1 MHLPHLPVAMRLR
14 LLPADMRLRLQEDT
28 RPLLRVAMRL
38 RPHPLEAAILH
49 LPVAILYRQ
58 VVLPTLL
65 WT

>member
-1 MHLPHLPVAMRLR
+1 MRLPH
-14 LLPADMRLRLQEDT
+14 LQEDT
-28 RPLLRVAMRL
+28 LPHLRVAMHPHLRVATHPLLRVAMHL

-49 LPVAILYRQ
+49 LQVAILYRQ